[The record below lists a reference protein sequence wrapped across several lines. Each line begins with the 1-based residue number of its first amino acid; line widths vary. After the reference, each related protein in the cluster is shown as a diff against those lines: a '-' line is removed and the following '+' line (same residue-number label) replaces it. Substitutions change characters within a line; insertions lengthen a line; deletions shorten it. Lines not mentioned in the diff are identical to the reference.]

1 MNTTFRNNAWK
12 KIIFS
17 AVVLLVMLIP
27 VSGISAE
34 AEEDWMTN
42 EELVERLNEIEEASD
57 GKVELGILGQS
68 SQGTDIPMVRVG
80 TGDQVSII
88 NGQIHGN
95 EFSGPEAII
104 SMLEKLADDSAFSQH
119 IRDELTIIFIPRFNM
134 DGAVLTQRQNVFP
147 WEQVVETYP
156 HLEDADPAWYYNSRA
171 QGFDMNRDFNADLDY
186 EVKAEDLPGNTLLPG
201 FFITSESQA
210 LRDLYIELRDEFGHV
225 ELFVDVHH
233 MGTPVTNKTG
243 EPVTIAIDFP
253 PLGPDDSDKYD
264 DWPLLDQDKSKR
276 YSLAAALG
284 VKELSDE
291 EETGVSQ
298 YIHFQERDYPGQAR
312 SAFALN
318 GTATVLF
325 EMPGQQPAYGY
336 DQELIDRV
344 ENGLWG
350 MITRAA
356 DGTIDELNGDD
367 FLTEIPRYWTD
378 NITDMRDVVTGRFTE
393 EGQFENERDARILDN
408 HLAALEIYEEQE
420 DAEKMVKHLN
430 GFKTLLDHQQEQG
443 SIGSEAHRRLSS
455 DADLLLDRWE
465 GTTETSILSLL
476 GENHLID

>member
-1 MNTTFRNNAWK
+1 MA
-12 KIIFS
+12 
-17 AVVLLVMLIP
+17 
-27 VSGISAE
+27 
-34 AEEDWMTN
+34 
-42 EELVERLNEIEEASD
+42 
-57 GKVELGILGQS
+57 
-68 SQGTDIPMVRVG
+68 RVG
-80 TGDQVSII
+80 TGDQVAII

-104 SMLEKLADDSAFSQH
+104 SMLETLAGDSSFAQG
-119 IRDELTIIFIPRFNM
+119 IRDELTIVFIPRHNL
-134 DGAVLTQRQNVFP
+134 DGAALTQRQNVFP
-147 WEQVVETYP
+147 WEEVVDTYP
-156 HLEDADPAWYYNSRA
+156 HLEGASPAWYYNSRN

-201 FFITSESQA
+201 FFITSEAQA
-210 LRDLYIELRDEFGHV
+210 LRDLYVDLRDEFGHV

-253 PLGPDDSDKYD
+253 PLGPEDSGKYD

-284 VKELSDE
+284 VKELSDQE
-291 EETGVSQ
+291 EPGVSQ

-312 SAFALN
+312 SALALN

-356 DGTIDELNGDD
+356 DGTIDDLNGDD
-367 FLTEIPRYWTD
+367 FFDLPRYWTD
-378 NITDMRDVVTGRFTE
+378 NVTDMRDVVGRFTE
-393 EGQFENERDARILDN
+393 EGQFENASDARILDN
-408 HLAALEIYEEQE
+408 HLAALEIYEEE
-420 DAEKMVKHLN
+420 ENAEKMVKHLN
-430 GFKTLLDHQQEQG
+430 GFNVLLDHQWDNGLIER
-443 SIGSEAHRRLSS
+443 EAYNRLSS
-455 DADLLLDRWE
+455 DSDLLLERWE
-465 GTTETSILSLL
+465 SELYSNVSFSL
-476 GENHLID
+476 EKWESNLID